1 MATSLEIRLL
11 FILLLVGVQTNGL
24 GQCPNPVV
32 PALGSFIE
40 DWVEDNPS
48 ILTLELCRC
57 TVEGA
62 ENTTELTARLV
73 QLRNLADTEIQNNLF
88 IRTLK
93 PYDLICIYDNWNC
106 EISIV
111 YSNNKVE
118 LQSLSLDAKMNI
130 NIWKDMKSMESV
142 AWTCS
147 EDPQQ
152 EHQKQL
158 QDLLMKLNNINEDDE
173 LEPSITTGGHT
184 YDRDDWGSHL
194 RSG

>member
-11 FILLLVGVQTNGL
+11 FVLLLVGVPTNGL
-24 GQCPNPVV
+24 RQCPNPVV
-32 PALGSFIE
+32 PPLGSFIE
-40 DWVEDNPS
+40 DWVGVEDNPL

-73 QLRNLADTEIQNNLF
+73 QLRNLAGDDIQNNLF
-88 IRTLK
+88 LRTLK
-93 PYDLICIYDNWNC
+93 PLYDNWNC

-118 LQSLSLDAKMNI
+118 LQALRLDAKTSI

-142 AWTCS
+142 AWTCND
-147 EDPQQ
+147 DPQQ

-158 QDLLMKLNNINEDDE
+158 QDLLTKLNNINEDDE
-173 LEPSITTGGHT
+173 LEPSITTGGYT
-184 YDRDDWGSHL
+184 YDRGDWDSHL